1 MEGARSP
8 AEAFRADICE
18 GGSDAERD
26 AYDAIAVGIRI
37 GATRIACS
45 VSSLARCQGEMFG
58 STANIGVRPC
68 RVGAMTR
75 GSDGRSVA
83 RQRDISRSTRISSQ
97 TGMTMAAPSTKI
109 PATSSSVSKL
119 KLER

>member
-26 AYDAIAVGIRI
+26 AYDAIVVGIRI

-45 VSSLARCQGEMFG
+45 LSRRGGMFG
-58 STANIGVRPC
+58 STATIGVRPC
-68 RVGAMTR
+68 RVGAMTQ
-75 GSDGRSVA
+75 GSDGRSLA

-119 KLER
+119 RLER